1 MSEREASVRDTPKT
15 GELVPL
21 VVEGCDTK
29 YGILRADGRYREAW
43 VDTVHK
49 IHPTGK
55 LYWWPTRR
63 PVKPLYWQ
71 HRIDQNVHRPQHDQ
85 KEEDWRLCG
94 ALNTSF
100 PASARWITTDKTLN
114 CTGRDSQGRKVNS
127 ISLYQLTVH
136 TMTQMKQMKKIK
148 PPDSTAAAWQAKEPR
163 MKIPIKKTW
172 KIECKYCTPKDQLTW
187 LKVQHKNL
195 YLQREEH
202 CLACGQANER
212 VYHLCMCS
220 VLRTEFWSHFLE
232 LCRRRGVA
240 IASNDEIGMML
251 ATGRINDEQVL
262 DDEASGIIFIAWR
275 VLYAEIIH
283 SRIEETRP
291 SWKRAAKRGIGL
303 LINRMTARG
312 EYWRK
317 WYKKIRNTS
326 KAQPFPRDHQK
337 HTLISIDDSAHY
349 TITPELQHIYDS
361 I

>member
-1 MSEREASVRDTPKT
+1 
-15 GELVPL
+15 
-21 VVEGCDTK
+21 
-29 YGILRADGRYREAW
+29 
-43 VDTVHK
+43 
-49 IHPTGK
+49 
-55 LYWWPTRR
+55 
-63 PVKPLYWQ
+63 
-71 HRIDQNVHRPQHDQ
+71 
-85 KEEDWRLCG
+85 
-94 ALNTSF
+94 
-100 PASARWITTDKTLN
+100 
-114 CTGRDSQGRKVNS
+114 
-127 ISLYQLTVH
+127 
-136 TMTQMKQMKKIK
+136 
-148 PPDSTAAAWQAKEPR
+148 

-240 IASNDEIGMML
+240 IASNNEIGMML
-251 ATGRINDEQVL
+251 ATGRINDEQVI

-303 LINRMTARG
+303 LINRMTAWG